1 MATSDTQTNKGALPE
16 LTSQKGKIAGS
27 LHKHSHRRRDRTC
40 AVRPRTSTD
49 DMGAFLTKP
58 FSLVGRLL
66 WKVLFSWWVKQ
77 IETPN
82 DVTGLTPTQ
91 SRLVKESWK
100 TFLSKKRENGFV
112 IFRVLFTDYP
122 ITKKLFKGVEQMDMA
137 VPGQLENSISLRAH
151 VTRFMHSFDTYMEC
165 LDEPEDLKQL
175 LYDTGKGHLRHNI
188 KPEYFDVLETVLMKS
203 LRIVFGSKFT
213 PQLEEAWQTA
223 YSHFK
228 VPIKQGLED
237 EIRKA
242 ADTSVTVTVE

>member
-1 MATSDTQTNKGALPE
+1 ML
-16 LTSQKGKIAGS
+16 
-27 LHKHSHRRRDRTC
+27 RTGV
-40 AVRPRTSTD
+40 ADIYSKD

-77 IETPN
+77 IETPS

-100 TFLSKKRENGFV
+100 MFLSKKRENGFV

-122 ITKKLFKGVEQMDMA
+122 VTRKLFKGVEQLDLDA
-137 VPGQLENSISLRAH
+137 PGQLESSITLRAH
-151 VTRFMHSFDTYMEC
+151 VTRFMHSFDTYMES
-165 LDEPEDLKQL
+165 LDDPEDLKQL
-175 LYDTGKGHLRHNI
+175 LYDTGKSHLIHDI

-203 LRIVFGSKFT
+203 LRIVFGSKLT

-223 YSHFK
+223 YSHLK
-228 VPIKQGLED
+228 VTIKQGLED
-237 EIRKA
+237 AIQKRDQ
-242 ADTSVTVTVE
+242 ADTSVVVTVE